1 MKTFFDNNDYNIETD
16 GAIKNVNG
24 AAMFIPLASSKSIGS
39 LSVLFP
45 VTHISISVVFHPS
58 KIPPTK

>member
-24 AAMFIPLASSKSIGS
+24 AAMFIPFMTSTDDVLYKKYITEISSRNVI
-39 LSVLFP
+39 F
-45 VTHISISVVFHPS
+45 ISHNQ
-58 KIPPTK
+58 

>member
-24 AAMFIPLASSKSIGS
+24 AAMFIPFMTSTDD
-39 LSVLFP
+39 VLYKKYI
-45 VTHISISVVFHPS
+45 TEIL
-58 KIPPTK
+58 KLELKD